1 MNLEGFDDFF
11 EGGWGGLERE
21 REGRLFTQNIE
32 REGE

>member
-21 REGRLFTQNIE
+21 RGKTLTQNIE